1 MINKIDIAGFIINE
15 IERNNLEKF
24 DEEELFIKLN
34 KNLCNDV
41 LYNDLKY
48 KESTIIVSHILK
60 NLMIDFLKE
69 VNNCVKKEGAYKNE

>member
-1 MINKIDIAGFIINE
+1 MINKLDIAGFIINE

-41 LYNDLKY
+41 LYSDLKY